1 MLPWLSRKPYQSINY
16 TLFQTKKAQKPYA
29 LGRQIFALPG
39 HGYAAL
45 KYCLVASTARVL
57 HCQEFQINLNVT
69 PNYLL
74 MIPLVAIKYEE
85 ILALPKRTVVL
96 TFSVMDGRKQK
107 SDFNCAASVS
117 PGRKITVP
125 CFLSVEEFKPGPP
138 PSRMFLFAQRFE
150 VFRDPAA
157 VPSLLTANSLQRTP
171 RRGLRFNLV
180 PGAIP

>member
-1 MLPWLSRKPYQSINY
+1 MVVSKTIPKYKLYPFSDQKGP
-16 TLFQTKKAQKPYA
+16 KPYA
-29 LGRQIFALPG
+29 LGRQIFALLG

-69 PNYLL
+69 PNYL

-85 ILALPKRTVVL
+85 ISTLPKCTVVL

-107 SDFNCAASVS
+107 SDFNCAVPVS
-117 PGRKITVP
+117 PGRKIRVP

-171 RRGLRFNLV
+171 RRGPRFNLV